1 MAAPETMTLAEVQ
14 NLIAEYK
21 GEWENIEFKK
31 STGELHGG
39 METLCGFLNGSGGR
53 VLFGVNSAGKVKG
66 QDVSD
71 ATFQAVAGAIRK
83 LEPPAWIEQIRIP
96 VAGTAEVLMLQ
107 TTRQADGPYLFDGR
121 PYQRIGNTTSRM
133 PQAEYERRLLARAKN
148 QQHWEDQPAEK
159 YTLAD
164 VDMTEVERTLRA
176 AVHQGR
182 LESAPSDPVEGLDRL
197 QLRMEGQLFRAAV
210 VLFGRKQMPYY
221 PQCALRMARFKG
233 TDKTEFLDNRQLH
246 GHAFQILDE
255 AMHFILRNIPIAGR
269 IESGKLE
276 REDKPLYPPL
286 ALREALVNALCHR
299 DYSIPGGAVFVAI
312 YDDCLEVSSIGLLP
326 AGITVADLKRKHLS
340 VLRNPLIAGVFYRR
354 GLIEQWGRGTEKIVD
369 WCVAAGQPEP
379 EFEEQAGAVVVRF
392 RPSGYNPP
400 LRTSHDLTERQ
411 RRILL
416 ILADGAKWSFGDIF
430 KQLPDSPPKRTVQ
443 AELRLLRDLKL
454 LASRGRGGAARW
466 WLQDKNE

>member
-1 MAAPETMTLAEVQ
+1 MAEAKGMTLAELEA
-14 NLIAEYK
+14 LIAESK
-21 GEWENIEFKK
+21 GEWEHVEFKK
-31 STGELHGG
+31 STGELHAG
-39 METLCGFLNGSGGR
+39 MQTLCGFLNGRGGR
-53 VLFGVNSAGKVKG
+53 LLFGVTPAGRIQG

-71 ATFQAVAGAIRK
+71 ATFQEVANAIRK
-83 LEPPAWIEQIRIP
+83 LEPPARIDQTRIP
-96 VAGTAEVLMLQ
+96 IAGTKEVLMLR
-107 TTRQADGPYLFDGR
+107 TTEQADGPYLFDGR

-148 QQHWEDQPAEK
+148 QQRWEDQVAEK

-164 VDMTEVERTLRA
+164 LDMAEVERTLRA

-197 QLRMEGQLFRAAV
+197 QLRVEGQLLRAAV
-210 VLFGRKQMPYY
+210 VLFGRKQMPHY
-221 PQCALRMARFKG
+221 PQCALRLARFKG

-276 REDKPLYPPL
+276 RQDTPLYPPL

-312 YDDCLEVSSIGLLP
+312 YDDCLEVSSTGLLP

-400 LRTSHDLTERQ
+400 LRTSHNLTDRQ

-416 ILADGAKWSFGDIF
+416 IVADGAKWSFGDIY
-430 KQLPDSPPKRTVQ
+430 KRLPDSPPKRTVQ

-454 LASRGRGGAARW
+454 LASQGRGGAARW
-466 WLQDKNE
+466 WLQDKIE

>member
-1 MAAPETMTLAEVQ
+1 
-14 NLIAEYK
+14 
-21 GEWENIEFKK
+21 
-31 STGELHGG
+31 
-39 METLCGFLNGSGGR
+39 
-53 VLFGVNSAGKVKG
+53 
-66 QDVSD
+66 
-71 ATFQAVAGAIRK
+71 
-83 LEPPAWIEQIRIP
+83 
-96 VAGTAEVLMLQ
+96 MLQ
-107 TTRQADGPYLFDGR
+107 TTQQADGPYLFDGR

-148 QQHWEDQPAEK
+148 QQRWEDQIAED

-164 VDMTEVERTLRA
+164 LDMAEVERTLRA

-182 LESAPSDPVEGLDRL
+182 LEARRPIPWRASTGCNSAKGRL
-197 QLRMEGQLFRAAV
+197 LRAAV
-210 VLFGRKQMPYY
+210 VLFGRKQMPHY
-221 PQCALRMARFKG
+221 PQCALRLARFKG

-276 REDKPLYPPL
+276 RRDTPLYPPL

-312 YDDCLEVSSIGLLP
+312 FDDCLEVSSIGLLP
-326 AGITVADLKRKHLS
+326 AGITVADLKRKHIS

-369 WCVAAGQPEP
+369 WCVSAGQPEP

-400 LRTSHDLTERQ
+400 LRTSHNLTERQ

-416 ILADGAKWSFGDIF
+416 IVADGARRSFGEVYR
-430 KQLPDSPPKRTVQ
+430 QLPDSPPKRTVQ
-443 AELRLLRDLKL
+443 ADLRFRDLKL
-454 LASRGRGGAARW
+454 LASQGRGGAGGGYKTRMNSAEFQKVAQVAQSCRVR
-466 WLQDKNE
+466 KNKEAVISLFF